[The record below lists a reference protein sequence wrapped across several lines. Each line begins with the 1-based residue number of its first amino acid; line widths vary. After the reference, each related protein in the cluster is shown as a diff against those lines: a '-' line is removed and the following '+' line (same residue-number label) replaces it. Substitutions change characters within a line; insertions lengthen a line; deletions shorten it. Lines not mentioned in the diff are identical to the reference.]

1 MEDFFINLE
10 LQYQLQKKK
19 NMFMLGDKFVFI
31 LFLINLLKY
40 FQI

>member
-19 NMFMLGDKFVFI
+19 NMSMLGDKFAFI
-31 LFLINLLKY
+31 RYLINL
-40 FQI
+40 